1 MDNILFG
8 CNNVEKTMKTI
19 TTSFLL
25 INSLLMSAVTF
36 AEISSLTSEE
46 LTDTYIKDTT
56 VIVRQQEQKPA
67 PKVVVPVS
75 LKVTPLEKAAQVLP
89 EDQTHSTSSI
99 SNELSTY
106 DDLNNLSALDRNIQP
121 PIPAATTEFLK
132 SPTSLPLLKQIQ
144 DAYGL
149 DKLPTDL
156 TSLGF
161 NENLANDISIQSN
174 LPNNTAFAAD
184 DKSMT
189 FTIPN
194 LGNFNTQQIQSPN
207 GEIAVNVNPSQIQ
220 YIINLPK

>member
-1 MDNILFG
+1 
-8 CNNVEKTMKTI
+8 MKTI
-19 TTSFLL
+19 TTSLL
-25 INSLLMSAVTF
+25 LVNSLFLSSFAF

-67 PKVVVPVS
+67 PKTVIPVS
-75 LKVTPLEKAAQVLP
+75 LKVTPLEKSAQVLP
-89 EDQTHSTSSI
+89 ADQTHSISSI
-99 SNELSTY
+99 SNELTTY
-106 DDLNNLSALDRNIQP
+106 EDLNNFSALDRNTQAP
-121 PIPAATTEFLK
+121 LPATSTEFLR

-156 TSLGF
+156 TTLGF
-161 NENLANDISIQSN
+161 NQNLANDISIQSN
-174 LPNNTAFAAD
+174 LPNNTGFAAD

-207 GEIAVNVNPSQIQ
+207 GEIAVNVNPNQIQ